1 LFGGAYSFTYTPLSP
16 TYSAEVL
23 DNHTRAKGMA
33 LKIVCNNIVNLYNT
47 FVTAVALEAIS
58 WKYYILFV
66 VLNLIYAGAWYVFGV
81 ETGGRT
87 LEELQEVFDAPFPPT
102 ASKKKGTGVPRS
114 TDQLEDMS

>member
-1 LFGGAYSFTYTPLSP
+1 VLTVDTPLSP

-87 LEELQEVFDAPFPPT
+87 LEELQEVFNAKWPPT
-102 ASKKKGTGVPRS
+102 ASRKRVTGVQRTS
-114 TDQLEDMS
+114 DQMEEL